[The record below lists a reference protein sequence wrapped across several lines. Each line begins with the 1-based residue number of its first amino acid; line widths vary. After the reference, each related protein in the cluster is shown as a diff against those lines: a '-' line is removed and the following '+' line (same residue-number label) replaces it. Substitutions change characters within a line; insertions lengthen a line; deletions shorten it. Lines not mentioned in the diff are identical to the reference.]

1 VSMPAQAETETK
13 RIPEGVTE
21 IPQAPEFPEYIEKNG
36 VKTVQ
41 HQITAHVTDDQGQ
54 PMMQSPATHTVTIQI
69 PANDDQLTNW
79 SKGDTSDSL
88 TWYGM
93 FWLRIKA
100 KALTLGKKIS
110 IGTGSKPDT
119 VG

>member
-1 VSMPAQAETETK
+1 MPAQAETGTS
-13 RIPEGVTE
+13 RIPEGITE
-21 IPQAPEFPEYIEKNG
+21 IPRMPEFPEHIEKGG
-36 VKTVQ
+36 VKTVK
-41 HQITAHVTDDQGQ
+41 HQITAQVTDDQGQ
-54 PMMQSPATHTVTIQI
+54 PLIQSPATQTVTVQI
-69 PANDDQLTNW
+69 PATDDQLTDW

-110 IGTGSKPDT
+110 IGLGSKPDT
-119 VG
+119 TG